1 MKYLKSLVM
10 AFSLYSK
17 IPMPHI
23 DWEEESKKWL
33 FCFFP
38 AVGAAIAVLLLIWT
52 HISNAAGFPAV
63 MVSAV
68 YAAIPYLVTGGIHFD
83 GFLDVTDAVASYAS
97 REKRLEIMK
106 DPHTGAF
113 AVSGGIVWFL
123 VFYGCTA
130 AILEKGIPGACLI
143 FVISRGLSGILVMNM
158 KNARPGG
165 MLAGTANRGERLKV
179 TAILAGWVFL
189 SIFLMM
195 CVGGAKMILP
205 GLSGIAWSFLFMKM
219 AQSRFGGITGD
230 LAGYFLTWSELIMT
244 ITFAVVSSL

>member
-10 AFSLYSK
+10 AFSMYSK
-17 IPMPHI
+17 IPMTHI
-23 DWEEESKKWL
+23 EWDEESKKWL

-38 AVGAAIAVLLLIWT
+38 AVGGAIAVLLLLWT
-52 HISNAAGFPAV
+52 RIAETAGLPAL

-68 YAAIPYLVTGGIHFD
+68 YVAIPYVVTGGIHFD
-83 GFLDVTDAVASYAS
+83 GFLDVTDAIASYAT

-143 FVISRGLSGILVMNM
+143 FIISRGLSGVLVMNM
-158 KNARPGG
+158 KNARQGG
-165 MLAGTANRGERLKV
+165 MLAGTANKSERLKV
-179 TAILAGWVFL
+179 TGVLCGWIFLA
-189 SIFLMM
+189 IFLMM
-195 CVGGAKMILP
+195 CVGGGKMILP
-205 GLSGIAWSFLFMKM
+205 GITGIAWSFLFTKM
-219 AQSRFGGITGD
+219 ARIRFGGITGD
-230 LAGYFLTWSELIMT
+230 LAGYFLTWNELIMT